1 MFFSVLLPSY
11 AVEAQNRCVDIVC
24 ENMQEAANLPFVVS
38 ISTAG
43 PHGSGTGFVGEFGG
57 KKYIVTNNHVVDA
70 AIKVWVK
77 RGKDSFWVET
87 EKISRDRAA
96 DVALLSLPKE
106 FENIPTAVL
115 DERVAIGQQVYAIG
129 DPFGMRS
136 VTEGRITATDVWIL
150 QMYILTQTPL
160 NPGNSGGP
168 MINGDK
174 KVVGIATAIISGANN
189 VAFALPVQYLV
200 KLFPRLVAEKIVR
213 HATTDFMYF
222 NASSVPPLFF
232 EAQGLEYPPTQNRI
246 LVLSQSQ
253 NPNVDIRPGDTILK
267 MNDSV
272 ITDAWTLE
280 REIFFRY
287 KPGEEV
293 ELTLMRNGQSLK
305 RKIILSEF
313 VIQYAPREGKGKE
326 KE

>member
-1 MFFSVLLPSY
+1 
-11 AVEAQNRCVDIVC
+11 
-24 ENMQEAANLPFVVS
+24 
-38 ISTAG
+38 
-43 PHGSGTGFVGEFGG
+43 
-57 KKYIVTNNHVVDA
+57 
-70 AIKVWVK
+70 
-77 RGKDSFWVET
+77 
-87 EKISRDRAA
+87 
-96 DVALLSLPKE
+96 
-106 FENIPTAVL
+106 
-115 DERVAIGQQVYAIG
+115 
-129 DPFGMRS
+129 
-136 VTEGRITATDVWIL
+136 
-150 QMYILTQTPL
+150 
-160 NPGNSGGP
+160 
-168 MINGDK
+168 
-174 KVVGIATAIISGANN
+174 
-189 VAFALPVQYLV
+189 VQYLV